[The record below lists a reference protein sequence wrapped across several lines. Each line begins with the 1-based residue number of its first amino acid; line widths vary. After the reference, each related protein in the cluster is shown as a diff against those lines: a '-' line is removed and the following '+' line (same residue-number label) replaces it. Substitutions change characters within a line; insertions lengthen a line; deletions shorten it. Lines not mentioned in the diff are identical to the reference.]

1 MSMGFGGRRTDE
13 LISRLSEGIEIANRN
28 NIEIIMPVFGG
39 GPDEIEQVTD
49 QWKKK
54 GINIFLCGLDSVF
67 LAQTAASFRSAIQ

>member
-1 MSMGFGGRRTDE
+1 MSMGFGGRKTDE
-13 LISRLSEGIEIANRN
+13 LISKLSEGIEIANRN

-39 GPDEIEQVTD
+39 EPDEIEQVTD

-67 LAQTAASFRSAIQ
+67 LGRTAAAFRSVIK